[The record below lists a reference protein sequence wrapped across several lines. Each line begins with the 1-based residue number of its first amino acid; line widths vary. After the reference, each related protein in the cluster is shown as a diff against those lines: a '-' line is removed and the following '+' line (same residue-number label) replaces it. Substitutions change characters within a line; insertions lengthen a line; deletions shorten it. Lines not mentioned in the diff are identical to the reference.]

1 LRIRAAAA
9 AGPGHDVV
17 ALVDLAALEAL
28 FQECPDGFVVLR
40 AEREIAAAPFG
51 IAESFDKLMRLSG
64 LSLATGRGDRDF
76 FIGAEEFREVTKLLR
91 IVPVHPVPQTLGLLG
106 LSRRKPEDS
115 AFAFVDEVIDA
126 EFMDSGFGAES
137 QLFFDFDF
145 DPQALAVETVLV
157 SLIMARHREESL
169 IRILVRAAPGVM
181 NSHRV
186 IGSNWAVEEAPSLA
200 ARVFSSQL
208 LKRLLLQPE
217 PQNGMFAS
225 DKVAVGNRLKHEI
238 RKPWVAIVSR
248 FRKTDR

>member
-1 LRIRAAAA
+1 M
-9 AGPGHDVV
+9 

-28 FQECPDGFVVLR
+28 FEESPDGLIVLS
-40 AEREIAAAPFG
+40 AEREITAAPFRV
-51 IAESFDKLMRLSG
+51 AESFDELMGFSG
-64 LSLATGRGDRDF
+64 LRLAAGRRDRDF
-76 FIGAEEFREVTKLLR
+76 FVSAQLFGKLTQLIGV
-91 IVPVHPVPQTLGLLG
+91 VPVHPVPQTLGLLG

-186 IGSNWAVEEAPSLA
+186 IGSDGPVEEAPTPA

-217 PQNGMFAS
+217 PQNGMFAGN
-225 DKVAVGNRLKHEI
+225 KVAVRNRLKHEI
-238 RKPWVAIVSR
+238 RKP
-248 FRKTDR
+248 